1 MKRLTERL
9 INEQAAIVGCGYDC
23 NYEYDYCD
31 ELEHCPKICEVTEK
45 LARYEDT
52 MLTPEEIME
61 LKEKIEY
68 YDRLESALYKVF
80 GEGEKLVEVAV
91 RTLLNDPCYD
101 ERIMIPDLDS
111 WVKMYGDKSLMED
124 GTPEK

>member
-31 ELEHCPKICEVTEK
+31 ELEHCPKIREVTEK

-68 YDRLESALYKVF
+68 YDGLENALYKVF
-80 GEGEKLVEVAV
+80 GGGEKLVEADV
-91 RTLLNDPCYD
+91 RNLLNDPCYD
-101 ERIMIPDLDS
+101 ERIMLEDLDY
-111 WVKMYGDKSLMED
+111 WVNMYSAK
-124 GTPEK
+124 